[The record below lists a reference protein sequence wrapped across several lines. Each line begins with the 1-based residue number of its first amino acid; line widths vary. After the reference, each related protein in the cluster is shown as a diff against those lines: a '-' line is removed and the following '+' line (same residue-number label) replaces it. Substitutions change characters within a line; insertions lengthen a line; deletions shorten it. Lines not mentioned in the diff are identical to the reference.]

1 MVSDVPEITEYPE
14 DITAD
19 EGETVEFHCSV
30 DDIDPHVRWGWKK
43 EGGTIDQ
50 QRWVPLYYGYT
61 VLPCLFV
68 FLFVFVCFFCKFV

>member
-50 QRWVPLYYGYT
+50 QRWVLYYGYH
-61 VLPCLFV
+61 CLSMFV
-68 FLFVFVCFFCKFV
+68 CFLFFFLFFFCKFR